1 VRRLLLIAAGGFA
14 VRLVILFG
22 PARDVKGFGDWNF
35 FHDGANLIAD
45 GHWFVEPFV
54 HLFEG
59 KYVPS
64 AGHPPLWELLLGGVS
79 WLGGTSPNAHRFA
92 GCVLGAVAILLIGL
106 LARRV
111 GGERAGVAAALV
123 AALYPVFIGADT
135 SLLSETLYGVLVAGA
150 LLMALRVRDGAGT
163 RDAAALG
170 ALVALAALTRSEALL
185 LLPLLALPVAMW
197 SRPGRWTRAA
207 ACVGACLV
215 LLAPWAIRN
224 VSQLGRPVLIST
236 NDGTL
241 LAGANCA
248 KTYHGRDLGFW
259 NIDCISKKDPEKSET
274 EQEALW
280 RREGASYAG
289 DHLGRLPVVLAARLG
304 RTFDVYQPR
313 RMVLNAEGRWIRI
326 DQAGVV
332 AYFLLL
338 PFGMWG
344 GVLLARRRRSDL
356 LILLTPVV
364 LVIAQTLLGYGIPR
378 FRHAA
383 EVTLV
388 VLAGVALS
396 RIGSSSSA
404 QAASAPTSSSATR
417 ETAGISQ
424 SQSSAA

>member
-1 VRRLLLIAAGGFA
+1 
-14 VRLVILFG
+14 
-22 PARDVKGFGDWNF
+22 
-35 FHDGANLIAD
+35 
-45 GHWFVEPFV
+45 
-54 HLFEG
+54 
-59 KYVPS
+59 
-64 AGHPPLWELLLGGVS
+64 
-79 WLGGTSPNAHRFA
+79 
-92 GCVLGAVAILLIGL
+92 
-106 LARRV
+106 
-111 GGERAGVAAALV
+111 
-123 AALYPVFIGADT
+123 
-135 SLLSETLYGVLVAGA
+135 

-289 DHLGRLPVVLAARLG
+289 DHIGRLPVVLAARLG

-338 PFGMWG
+338 PFGVWG

-396 RIGSSSSA
+396 RIGSSSPA
-404 QAASAPTSSSATR
+404 QEASAPTSSSATR